1 MKIRI
6 QTLLSILSVIVAVLT
21 VLRHTP
27 GVVDAAPDLA
37 WKVLAWA
44 ALAPTV
50 LAVRELRRTGSAP
63 AGEKTMGAVLI
74 LFCLGDVFPGGFRS
88 LVAAVDDR
96 AAGADDGCGR
106 ADPPTWRHPG
116 GAGSACVAVMQR
128 QAAGSS

>member
-6 QTLLSILSVIVAVLT
+6 QALLSILSVILAVLT
-21 VLRHTP
+21 VLRPVP
-27 GVVDAAPDLA
+27 GVMDAAPDLA

-44 ALAPTV
+44 ALALTV

-63 AGEKTMGAVLI
+63 AEEKTMGTVLI

-88 LVAAVDDR
+88 LVAAVEDR
-96 AAGADDGCGR
+96 AAGADEGCGR

-116 GAGSACVAVMQR
+116 GAGSACVAVMPR

>member
-74 LFCLGDVFPGGFRS
+74 LFCLGDVFPVDSVPWWLQSMTALPG
-88 LVAAVDDR
+88 LTMAVDVLIPRRGDTL
-96 AAGADDGCGR
+96 AAREAPASR
-106 ADPPTWRHPG
+106 
-116 GAGSACVAVMQR
+116 
-128 QAAGSS
+128 